1 MVAGILTKSLNRYTT
16 EAPRKSAGTPSHGS
30 QRKLQALPTTSHT
43 RSPIVSSI
51 VEARTRQVA
60 HAKRARILRDGAD
73 PEDSTGATFNDSAAL
88 TESEEH
94 VELER

>member
-1 MVAGILTKSLNRYTT
+1 MAAGILTKSLHRYTT

-51 VEARTRQVA
+51 VEARTRQVT
-60 HAKRARILRDGAD
+60 HAGEQESSETERIPRTAQEQHSTIAR
-73 PEDSTGATFNDSAAL
+73 L